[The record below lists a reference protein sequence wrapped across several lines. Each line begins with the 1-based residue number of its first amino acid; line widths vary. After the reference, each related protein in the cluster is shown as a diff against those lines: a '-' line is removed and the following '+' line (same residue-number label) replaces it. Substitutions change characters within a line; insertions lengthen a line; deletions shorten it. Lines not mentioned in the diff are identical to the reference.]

1 MLLVR
6 IFPIIKKYSYLYLCF
21 VIAKT
26 KMLGECTLLG
36 LLQYT
41 EVCDI
46 FSYAI
51 DIQIRTFVFNKKM
64 RMVFLDF

>member
-1 MLLVR
+1 
-6 IFPIIKKYSYLYLCF
+6 
-21 VIAKT
+21 
-26 KMLGECTLLG
+26 MLGECTLLG